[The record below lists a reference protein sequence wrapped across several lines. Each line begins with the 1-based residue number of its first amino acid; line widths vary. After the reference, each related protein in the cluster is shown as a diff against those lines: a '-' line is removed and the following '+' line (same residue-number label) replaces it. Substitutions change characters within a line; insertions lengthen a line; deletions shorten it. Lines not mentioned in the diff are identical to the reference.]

1 MQETQE
7 TDVSEVEESDEVEI
21 TTPAE
26 VEDEEHHV
34 LHRQAREQKRLANK
48 PYIDHLEDAIS
59 IQDGMP
65 FFNRKPGDTVIIER
79 FASVLDSKPWLDTR
93 AYKVINIDAAT
104 GDLKLQDADCGQQSS
119 SNYLSGPKLGYRFKI
134 PEKKGAA
141 ALPRKNKAAPKVSI
155 AEKEKI
161 KADKPVKTYRIY
173 STKGVIHT
181 RVKGVVY
188 VPTDTSQAIDGMRVE
203 TKDVKGKLI
212 IKNVEAGWEET
223 WVINKD
229 MK

>member
-7 TDVSEVEESDEVEI
+7 VDAPEIEESDEVEI

-26 VEDEEHHV
+26 VEDDEHQV
-34 LHRQAREQKRLANK
+34 LHQQAREQKRLSNK
-48 PYIDHLEDAIS
+48 PYIDHLEDAIT
-59 IQDGMP
+59 IENGVP

-79 FASVLDSKPWLDTR
+79 FASVLASKPWLDTR

-119 SNYLSGPKLGYRFKI
+119 SNYLTGPKLGYRFKI

-141 ALPRKNKAAPKVSI
+141 LPRKNKAAPKVSV
-155 AEKEKI
+155 AEKEKV
-161 KADKPVKTYRIY
+161 KAEKPAKSYRIY

-181 RVKGVVY
+181 RFKGVVF
-188 VPTDTSQAIDGMRVE
+188 VPVGPTKAVDAQRCNVKPIGTNKLMLQEIE
-203 TKDVKGKLI
+203 T
-212 IKNVEAGWEET
+212 GWEET